1 MAERRLL
8 LPFVLGVDL
17 GAVLMPRLRQ
27 VKVGAGRIVGAVAGE
42 RPVARPLHDLDVGI
56 LLRDLGTDFI
66 EVLDL
71 DAEMVEAGLA
81 AAAAG
86 DQRHAEIA
94 VADRNRADL
103 ARGIAR
109 RLQTERRAVEHAE
122 QRVVIAR
129 DGKVVELPEH
139 SGLLAIP
146 GFTDSSDRARSD
158 GSRRGPPCRAW
169 SSPARR
175 SRAPRRRRHGW
186 PRG

>member
-1 MAERRLL
+1 MAEGRLL

-17 GAVLMPRLRQ
+17 GPVLMPRLRQ
-27 VKVGAGRIVGAVAGE
+27 VEIVSRRIVRAVAGE

-56 LLRDLGTDFI
+56 LLRDLGTDLF
-66 EVLDL
+66 EVLNL

-103 ARGIAR
+103 ARRIAR
-109 RLQTERRAVEHAE
+109 GLQTERRAVEHAE

-129 DGKVVELPEH
+129 DGEVVELPEH
-139 SGLLAIP
+139 SGLPAIP
-146 GFTDSSDRARSD
+146 RVY
-158 GSRRGPPCRAW
+158 
-169 SSPARR
+169 
-175 SRAPRRRRHGW
+175 
-186 PRG
+186 